1 MLNYLSLA
9 ATAWFIGFFPM
20 FEIYIAIPATMVMGL
35 DAVSSIIWSSFGNF
49 LPIPFIAFFYQL
61 LAKSERIKKWL
72 DKLANSRYKHR
83 IEKQGPLVVVLL
95 TPIIGSW
102 AVAVIANGIG
112 MNKVKLFIS
121 AGASILVYGIVIAVL
136 TYYGV
141 AFVG

>member
-1 MLNYLSLA
+1 MLNYLWLA
-9 ATAWFIGFFPM
+9 ASAWFMGFFPM
-20 FEIYIAIPATMVMGL
+20 LEIYVAIPASMVMGL
-35 DAVSSIIWSSFGNF
+35 DAVSSIIWAGFGNF
-49 LPIPFIAFFYQL
+49 LPVPMIAFFYQL

-72 DKLANSRYKHR
+72 DKLANSKYKYR

-112 MNKVKLFIS
+112 MNKLKLFIS
-121 AGASILVYGIVIAVL
+121 AGASILIYGVIIAVL

-141 AFVG
+141 EFIS